1 MNEQKIKS
9 EWKKFEDGFGAYMFD
24 VRKMGETIQWVSD
37 TPEMMSALLL
47 KGTKEAKADLDKC
60 LSAIDSIIEEL

>member
-1 MNEQKIKS
+1 
-9 EWKKFEDGFGAYMFD
+9 MFD